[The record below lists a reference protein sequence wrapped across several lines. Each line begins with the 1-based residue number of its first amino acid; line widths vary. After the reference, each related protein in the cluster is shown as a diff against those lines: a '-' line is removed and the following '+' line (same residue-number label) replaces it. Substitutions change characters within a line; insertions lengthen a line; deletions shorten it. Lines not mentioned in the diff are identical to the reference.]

1 MIMATRR
8 KRMSSGLDGLLIG
21 VEDVD
26 AVDVERNIGCAR
38 LGRAIHG
45 ARGSGPQTGV

>member
-21 VEDVD
+21 VE
-26 AVDVERNIGCAR
+26 DVERNIGCAR